1 MQQITGLVIEGIPGT
16 GKSTLIHHLSRHP
29 TILNREFMT
38 FLTYGEEITQ
48 RVLERKDNQGQIT
61 KQDNLDLLQEIVNPL
76 ENYENYYQHRWS
88 TSAGYR
94 FAFIL
99 ERFHLTH
106 ATYFEHIEWEDMVEF
121 DRKLARLNT
130 KICLLTLSRA
140 VMKDRIIYRRGEQWR
155 NYISRFGTT
164 EEEIID
170 HYWQVQ
176 RQKKKLAAKSKLP
189 VLAVDTSQISVE
201 QTAEKVIDFWN
212 I

>member
-1 MQQITGLVIEGIPGT
+1 MQQVTGLVIEGIPGT

-29 TILNREFMT
+29 TISNREFMT

-48 RVLERKDNQGQIT
+48 RVLEKKHNQGQIS
-61 KQDNLDLLQEIVNPL
+61 KQDNLNLLREIIDPL
-76 ENYENYYQHRWS
+76 ENYRDYYQQRWS
-88 TSAGYR
+88 SSAGYK

-106 ATYFEHIEWEDMVEF
+106 TTYFEHLDWSDVIEF

-130 KICLLTLSRA
+130 KVCLLTLSRS
-140 VMKDRIIYRRGEQWR
+140 VMKDRIIYRRGEEWR

-170 HYWQVQ
+170 YYWQVQ
-176 RQKKKLAAKSKLP
+176 QQKKKLAAKSKLP
-189 VLAVDTSQISVE
+189 VFTVNTSQISERKAV
-201 QTAEKVIDFWN
+201 EKVINFWN